1 MSTITPD
8 SPDYVASLARGVAVI
23 KAFGRQSRRLTL
35 SEVAASSGLSR
46 AAARRFLLTL
56 CALGYARGDGK
67 HFELTPRLLEIGYAY
82 LASLEFWELIQPA
95 LEEIARQLNESSSA
109 AVLDG
114 DEVVY
119 VARSASR
126 QRLIAVAL
134 TVGTRLPAHATSMGQ
149 VLLARLPPDE
159 LERYFKAARPAR
171 FTAKTRVSRREIEA
185 RLEEVRRQGHAL
197 ADQEL
202 EEGLRSIAVPLRD
215 RAGRTVAAIN
225 VSAHAARVPAKTLT
239 QEYLPVLKQGAAAIE
254 RLLGTR

>member
-1 MSTITPD
+1 MIAPD

-23 KAFGRQSRRLTL
+23 KAFGRQHRRLTL
-35 SEVAASSGLSR
+35 SEVAASAGLSR

-67 HFELTPRLLEIGYAY
+67 QFELTPRLLEIGYAY
-82 LASLEFWELIQPA
+82 LASLEFWELLQPA
-95 LEEIARQLNESSSA
+95 LEEVTRRLNESSSA

-114 DEVVY
+114 DEIVY

-134 TVGTRLPAHATSMGQ
+134 AVGARLPAHATSMGQ
-149 VLLARLPPDE
+149 VLLAGLPPDE
-159 LERYFKAARPAR
+159 LERYFKAARPQR
-171 FTAKTRVSRREIEA
+171 FTAKTRVGRREIEA
-185 RLEEVRRQGHAL
+185 RLEEVRRQGYAL

-215 RAGRTVAAIN
+215 RAGQTVAAIN
-225 VSAHAARVPAKTLT
+225 VSAHAARVPAKALV
-239 QEYLPVLKQGAAAIE
+239 QDYLPTLRRAAETTE
-254 RLLGTR
+254 RLLKAR

>member
-1 MSTITPD
+1 MIALD
-8 SPDYVASLARGVAVI
+8 SPDYVASFARGVAVI
-23 KAFGRQSRRLTL
+23 KAFGRQHRRLTL
-35 SEVAASSGLSR
+35 SEVAANTGLPR

-56 CALGYARGDGK
+56 CALGYARGDGG

-82 LASLEFWELIQPA
+82 LASLEFWELMQPA
-95 LEEIARQLNESSSA
+95 LEEVTRRLDESSSA

-126 QRLIAVAL
+126 QRLMAVAL

-149 VLLARLPPDE
+149 VLLASLPPDE
-159 LERYFKAARPAR
+159 LERYFRTARPAR
-171 FTAKTRVSRREIEA
+171 FTAKTRVIRREIEA
-185 RLEEVRRQGHAL
+185 RLEEVRRQGYAL

-215 RAGRTVAAIN
+215 RAGRTVAAVN
-225 VSAHAARVPAKTLT
+225 VSAHAARVPAKVLV
-239 QEYLPVLKQGAAAIE
+239 QDYLPTLKQSADMIE
-254 RLLGTR
+254 RLLKTR

>member
-1 MSTITPD
+1 MSVIAPD
-8 SPDYVASLARGVAVI
+8 SPDYVASFARGVAVI
-23 KAFGRQSRRLTL
+23 KAFGRQNRRLTL
-35 SEVAASSGLSR
+35 SEVAGSTGLSR

-56 CALGYARGDGK
+56 CALGYARGDGR

-82 LASLEFWELIQPA
+82 LASLEFWELLQPA
-95 LEEIARQLNESSSA
+95 LEEVTRRLNESSSA

-149 VLLARLPPDE
+149 VLLASLPPAE
-159 LERYFKAARPAR
+159 LERFFQMARPAR
-171 FTAKTRVSRREIEA
+171 FTAKTKVGRREIEA
-185 RLEEVRRQGHAL
+185 RLEEVRRQGYAL

-202 EEGLRSIAVPLRD
+202 EEGLRSLAVPLRGRD
-215 RAGRTVAAIN
+215 GRTVAAIN
-225 VSAHAARVPAKTLT
+225 VSAHAARIPAKMLV
-239 QEYLPVLKQGAAAIE
+239 QEYFPVLKRSAETIE
-254 RLLGTR
+254 RLLKTR

>member
-1 MSTITPD
+1 MSVIAPD
-8 SPDYVASLARGVAVI
+8 SPDYVASFARGVAVI

-35 SEVAASSGLSR
+35 SEVAAQTELSR

-95 LEEIARQLNESSSA
+95 LEEITRQLNESSSA

-149 VLLARLPPDE
+149 VLLASLPPDE
-159 LERYFKAARPAR
+159 LERYFKAARPQR

-185 RLEEVRRQGHAL
+185 RLEEVRRQGYAL

-215 RAGRTVAAIN
+215 RGGLTVAAIN
-225 VSAHAARVPAKTLT
+225 VSAHAARVPARTLV
-239 QEYLPVLKQGAAAIE
+239 QDYLPVLKGAAETIE
-254 RLLGTR
+254 RLLKTR